1 MITVKGI
8 VLKEKLVGENGKF
21 IDILTAENGVIELT
35 VRGAR
40 KIDSHFLSSTQ
51 LFAYSEFC
59 YSESGKYRI
68 LNSSEPIRIFYNL
81 RNSLSKVSL
90 ACYFADVVRFCAEP
104 QPDND
109 ILRLFL
115 NTLHFLEKDLRDEKM
130 LKAIFELRLMSEIGF
145 MPDIVMCRGCG
156 AFEPPELFF
165 SVRESCF
172 YCKDCFKFN
181 PDEWYKINISVL
193 SAMRHILLTDFNRLF
208 NFRTS
213 ENTMNVLSHIAEK
226 YLVSHLERNFRT
238 LDFYKSLKQQ

>member
-1 MITVKGI
+1 MITIKGI
-8 VLKEKLVGENGKF
+8 VLKEKAVGENGKF

-35 VRGAR
+35 VKGAR
-40 KIDSHFLSSTQ
+40 KINSQFLSSTQ

-59 YSESGKYRI
+59 YSESGKYRF
-68 LNSSEPIRIFYNL
+68 LNSAEPIRIFYNL

-90 ACYFADVVRFCAEP
+90 ACYFSEILRFCAEP

-130 LKAIFELRLMSEIGF
+130 LKTIFELRLMSEIGF
-145 MPDIVMCRGCG
+145 MPDVVGCHGCG
-156 AFEPPELFF
+156 AFEPEEIFF
-165 SVRESCF
+165 SMHEGCF
-172 YCKDCFKFN
+172 YCRDCFNNN

-193 SAMRHILLTDFNRLF
+193 SAMRHILLTDFDRLF

-213 ENTMNVLSHIAEK
+213 ENTMNTLAYISEK
-226 YLVSHLERNFRT
+226 YLMFCLERNFRT
-238 LDFYKSLKQQ
+238 LDFYKSLK

>member
-8 VLKEKLVGENGKF
+8 VLREYAVGENGKF
-21 IDILTAENGVIELT
+21 IDILTQENGVISLT

-40 KIDSHFLSSTQ
+40 KINGKSGSSTQ

-59 YSESGKYRI
+59 YSENGDYRI
-68 LNSSEPIRIFYNL
+68 LNSSEPIRIFYKL
-81 RNSLSKVSL
+81 RNSLTKISL
-90 ACYFADVVRFCAEP
+90 ASYFAEVVRFCAEP

-115 NTLHFLEKDLRDEKM
+115 NTLHFLENDLRDEKM

-145 MPDIVMCRGCG
+145 MPDVTICQKCG
-156 AFEPPELFF
+156 AFEPHELFF
-165 SVRESCF
+165 SIRESCF
-172 YCKDCFKFN
+172 YCKDCFSGN

-193 SAMRHILLTDFNRLF
+193 SAMRHILLTDFNRLY

-213 ENTMNVLSHIAEK
+213 ENTMNTLSDVAEK
-226 YLVSHLERNFRT
+226 YLLFRLERNFRT
-238 LDFYKSLKQQ
+238 LSFYKSLK